1 MSDSALR
8 YRITLVHGTF
18 ARGAPWT
25 QDDSRLSTALR
36 GGLDGTVEIERC
48 EWSGW
53 NTAGARADGAKN
65 LVRHLRAQGG
75 KAVQE
80 RRFVVAHSHAGN
92 IALYALRDAAAA
104 ALVDGVVCMSTPFF
118 VARRRDLG
126 PKGTENILLVLF
138 VASFVFYRWMI
149 RPRVVASIGEFGDLA
164 GMFVFS
170 LVAALA
176 LWRLYVRWNRMAEG
190 VLETL
195 RLAELPSR
203 RLLVLRATGD
213 EASAVLIFFQFL
225 SLLAIRL
232 FHLMQRIYAA
242 TERSFV
248 AWSSKKLALLVAGA
262 AGSLVMFGGLWLA
275 LPLQSGGTIPT
286 AVAIVMIAALGF
298 LVVVPGFLLLGW
310 IGPATSVLRL
320 IASLA
325 LVPAA
330 AALALCT
337 LPIDWRV
344 ALANLLVDVTTEA
357 APAGAWTMH
366 QFVPER
372 AEAAGQAAPGL
383 AHSAIYEDERAIRVI
398 VDWIRSFDREL

>member
-1 MSDSALR
+1 MSDSAPR

-25 QDDSRLSTALR
+25 QDDSRLSTSLR
-36 GGLDGTVEIERC
+36 SRLDGTVEIERC

-53 NTAGARADGAKN
+53 NTAGARADGARN
-65 LVRHLRAQGG
+65 LVRHLRAQGE
-75 KAVQE
+75 KAVDE

-92 IALYALRDAAAA
+92 IALYALCDTEAAR
-104 ALVDGVVCMSTPFF
+104 LCDGVVCMSTPFF

-126 PKGTENILLVLF
+126 PKGTENILLVLL

-149 RPRVVASIGEFGDLA
+149 RPSLVAATGELGDFA

-170 LVAALA
+170 VVAALA
-176 LWRLYVRWNRMAEG
+176 LWLLYVRWNRMAER

-195 RLAELPSR
+195 RLAELPSH

-242 TERSFV
+242 IERSFV
-248 AWSSKKLALLVAGA
+248 AWSSKKLALLAAGA
-262 AGSLVMFGGLWLA
+262 AGSLVMFGLLWLVLEA
-275 LPLQSGGTIPT
+275 GWTIST
-286 AVAIVMIAALGF
+286 AVGIVMIAALTF

-310 IGPATSVLRL
+310 IGPATSLLRL
-320 IASLA
+320 IAALA

-357 APAGAWTMH
+357 APAGMWTMH

-383 AHSAIYEDERAIRVI
+383 AHSAIYDDERAIRVI
-398 VDWIRSFDREL
+398 VDWMRGFDREPR